1 MILIFIVIYYA
12 KMSNVPKQYWL
23 KYYFT
28 IDLHFHHET
37 YFHRVN
43 SARGSSKEFDGPYP
57 MSASASESDGVFVI
71 ADPLIGDID
80 KSNKYTLPI
89 NAED

>member
-1 MILIFIVIYYA
+1 M
-12 KMSNVPKQYWL
+12 
-23 KYYFT
+23 
-28 IDLHFHHET
+28 

-43 SARGSSKEFDGPYP
+43 NARGSKNEFDESFP
-57 MSASASESDGVFVI
+57 MTASASESDGVFVIADPLI

-89 NAED
+89 NAD